1 MRLTFECG
9 VFSDCGVPLFRFQ
22 SRSVDAGG
30 SSGDDA
36 AGAGRSGERHAGA
49 SAALG
54 MERGRV
60 ERHLR
65 GGSTAALDPAPRA
78 FDSGRVR
85 AGAAAF
91 DRSVVAEEFSV
102 ADEAARAG
110 GSEFDGATCRRAF
123 QFDFGTTGGRDAFEG
138 TRQSPR
144 RRCARCR
151 WSRSRRRRLPVVLS
165 VRSRNHRWP
174 RCVRG
179 CPSSPR
185 RRCVPCRWSRSRRR
199 HPPVVLSVRFRSHR
213 WTRCVRGCPS
223 SPRRRCA
230 PCRWLRSRRHWFAA
244 GVRP

>member
-9 VFSDCGVPLFRFQ
+9 VFSDRGVPLFRFQ

-65 GGSTAALDPAPRA
+65 GGSTAALDPALRA
-78 FDSGRVR
+78 FDSGRD
-85 AGAAAF
+85 AGGAAAF
-91 DRSVVAEEFSV
+91 DRSVVAKEFSV

-123 QFDFGTTGGRDAFEG
+123 QFDFGTTGGRG
-138 TRQSPR
+138 VRGCPSSPRRRCARCRWFRSRRRHPPVVPSDRFRSHRWPRCVRGCPSSLR

-151 WSRSRRRRLPVVLS
+151 WSRSRR
-165 VRSRNHRWP
+165 
-174 RCVRG
+174 
-179 CPSSPR
+179 
-185 RRCVPCRWSRSRRR
+185 
-199 HPPVVLSVRFRSHR
+199 
-213 WTRCVRGCPS
+213 
-223 SPRRRCA
+223 
-230 PCRWLRSRRHWFAA
+230 HWFAA

>member
-9 VFSDCGVPLFRFQ
+9 VFPDRGVPLFRFQ

-65 GGSTAALDPAPRA
+65 GGSTAALDPALRA
-78 FDSGRVR
+78 FDTGRD
-85 AGAAAF
+85 AGGAAAF

-123 QFDFGTTGGRDAFEG
+123 QFDFRNHRWPRCVRGYPS
-138 TRQSPR
+138 SPR

-185 RRCVPCRWSRSRRR
+185 RRCARCRWSRSRRR
-199 HPPVVLSVRFRSHR
+199 RLPVVLSVRSRNLR
-213 WTRCVRGCPS
+213 WPRCVRGCPS
-223 SPRRRCA
+223 SPRRRCV
-230 PCRWLRSRRHWFAA
+230 PCRWSRSRRHWFAA

>member
-9 VFSDCGVPLFRFQ
+9 VFPDRGVPLFRFQ

-65 GGSTAALDPAPRA
+65 GGSTAALDPALRA
-78 FDSGRVR
+78 FDTGRD
-85 AGAAAF
+85 AGGAAAF

-138 TRQSPR
+138 AVIASTAM
-144 RRCARCR
+144 CAVPLVSIAASLVCSGCSAVILAAPPAFNPVIPASGVSSENAAMPLAS
-151 WSRSRRRRLPVVLS
+151 SRVMP
-165 VRSRNHRWP
+165 
-174 RCVRG
+174 
-179 CPSSPR
+179 
-185 RRCVPCRWSRSRRR
+185 
-199 HPPVVLSVRFRSHR
+199 
-213 WTRCVRGCPS
+213 
-223 SPRRRCA
+223 
-230 PCRWLRSRRHWFAA
+230 AA
-244 GVRP
+244 GT